1 MVAKVKIEAQHRE
14 VLGKEVK
21 QLRQQGIIP
30 ANLYGKNIQSVP
42 LQVEKTG
49 IQKLLAEVGGSQ
61 LVDLSIKGDKKPHN
75 VLIREVQKGL
85 GGKLLHLDF
94 FQVSMTEP
102 ITVPVPVALVGES
115 PLIKANNLVLEQAVW
130 ELQIK
135 CLPDKIPQSIEVDI
149 SSITGTGHA
158 LLVKDI
164 KPNKD
169 ITILNSPDESI
180 VRARAQLVME
190 KEEVKPV
197 VAEEAV
203 AEAAPGAE
211 AKEGTEK

>member
-1 MVAKVKIEAQHRE
+1 MVAKIKLGAQHRDIT
-14 VLGKEVK
+14 GKEVK

-49 IQKLLAEVGGSQ
+49 ISKVLAEVGGSQ
-61 LVDLSIKGDKKPHN
+61 LLDLSIKGEKKPRN
-75 VLIREVQKGL
+75 VLIREVQRGL
-85 GGKLLHLDF
+85 AGNILHMDF

-102 ITVPVPVALVGES
+102 ITVPVPVELVGES
-115 PLIKANNLVLEQAVW
+115 PLIKANNLVLERAVW
-130 ELQIK
+130 ELQVK

-169 ITILNSPDESI
+169 IAILNSPDESI

-211 AKEGTEK
+211 VKAEAEK

>member
-1 MVAKVKIEAQHRE
+1 MVAKIKLEAHPRE

-21 QLRQQGIIP
+21 LLRQQGVIP
-30 ANLYGKNIQSVP
+30 ANLYGKNIPSVP
-42 LQVEKTG
+42 LQVEKSG
-49 IQKLLAEVGGSQ
+49 VQKILAEVGGSQ
-61 LVDLSIKGDKKPHN
+61 LVDLSIKGEKKPRN

-94 FQVSMTEP
+94 YQVSMTEP
-102 ITVPVPVALVGES
+102 ITVPVPVELVGEN
-115 PLIKANNLVLEQAVW
+115 PAIKLNNLVLEQMVW
-130 ELQIK
+130 ELQVK

-149 SSITGTGHA
+149 SSIAGAGQA
-158 LLVKDI
+158 ISVKDI
-164 KPNKD
+164 KLKKGL
-169 ITILNSPDESI
+169 TILNNPDESI

-197 VAEEAV
+197 VAEEAK

-211 AKEGTEK
+211 AKAEGEK

>member
-1 MVAKVKIEAQHRE
+1 MAKVKLAAQPRE
-14 VLGKEVK
+14 TLGKEVK

-30 ANLYGKNIQSVP
+30 ANLYGKNIPSVP
-42 LQVEKTG
+42 LQVEKSG

-61 LVDLSIKGDKKPHN
+61 LIDLSIKGEKKPRN

-85 GGKLLHLDF
+85 GGKLLHMDF
-94 FQVSMTEP
+94 FQVSMSEP
-102 ITVPVPVALVGES
+102 ITVPVPVELVGES
-115 PLIKANNLVLEQAVW
+115 PLIKASNLVLEQAVW

-135 CLPDKIPQSIEVDI
+135 CLPDKIPQSVEVDI

-158 LLVKDI
+158 VLVKDI
-164 KPNKD
+164 KVKKGL
-169 ITILNSPDESI
+169 TILNNPEESI

-197 VAEEAV
+197 VTEEAA

-211 AKEGTEK
+211 AKEEAEK